1 MNKAREGFVCVYL
14 GPAVKSHRVEAS
26 RPMGV
31 VKVSDFG
38 VTFGLVVEGLD

>member
-1 MNKAREGFVCVYL
+1 MNKAREGFVSVYL

-26 RPMGV
+26 RPMEV
-31 VKVSDFG
+31 VKVRDLG